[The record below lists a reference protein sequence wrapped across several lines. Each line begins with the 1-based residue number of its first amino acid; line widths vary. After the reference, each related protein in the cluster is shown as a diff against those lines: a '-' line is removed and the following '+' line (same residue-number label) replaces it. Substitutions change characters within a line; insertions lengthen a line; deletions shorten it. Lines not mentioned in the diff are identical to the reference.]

1 MQLKTKISDWSAGIP
16 VVMLNEGTAEK
27 LGIHAKQ
34 RLSIK
39 TISKNPQEM
48 SAILD
53 VVEKMVKKDEI
64 GVSDEVQKRLS
75 LKPGQRLEV
84 NLASPPKS
92 MDFIKE
98 KLNKKK
104 LSKQK
109 IFSIVRDIVNNSL
122 SQSEVALFI
131 SAGYKC
137 GFDFNETVHLIQAIL
152 ESGKKFKL
160 RSKFVVDKHSI
171 GGIPGNRTTPLV
183 VSICASEGLIIP
195 KTSSRAITS
204 AAGTADVIETISP
217 VEFSREDLKN
227 ILKKTNACMV
237 WGGALG
243 LVPADSKIIS
253 IEKELG
259 IDSEAQLLAS
269 IMSKKLAVG
278 SKYILID
285 IPYGKYAKVSKLKAI
300 RLKEKFERLGRYFK
314 LKLKVVLTNGAQPIG
329 NGIGPVLEM
338 VDVLLIL
345 DPTKQGPKDLE
356 EKSLFLAGEI
366 FEMTGKAKKGKGY
379 FLAKSIL
386 DSGKAFEKFKEII
399 QAQGGKIIDF
409 KFPKYRK
416 HIVSKRSGKIKSM
429 NNKFVNGLARVAGC
443 PLDKFSGVYLYKHIG
458 DFVKKKEKV
467 FTIYAESKPRLKEAL
482 KYLKTHPLLE
492 YS

>member
-1 MQLKTKISDWSAGIP
+1 MELKIKIRDWSAGIP
-16 VVMLNEGTAEK
+16 VVMLREKTAEK

-34 RLSIK
+34 RLSVK

-53 VVEKMVKKDEI
+53 VVEGMVKENEL

-75 LKPGQRLEV
+75 LKHGQKVEV

-92 MDFIKE
+92 MDYIKE
-98 KLNKKK
+98 KLNNKK
-104 LSKQK
+104 LSKNK
-109 IFSIVRDIVNNSL
+109 IFSIIQDIVNNSL
-122 SQSEVALFI
+122 SESEVALFI
-131 SAGYKC
+131 SAGYKS
-137 GFDFNETVHLIQAIL
+137 GFDFNETIYLIKAIL

-160 RSKFVVDKHSI
+160 NSRFVVDKHSI

-183 VSICASEGLIIP
+183 VSICASQGLIMP

-204 AAGTADVIETISP
+204 AAGTADVIETLSK
-217 VEFSREDLKN
+217 VEFSRDELKK
-227 ILKKTNACMV
+227 IIKKTNACMA

-243 LVPADSKIIS
+243 LVPADSKIIA

-285 IPYGKYAKVSKLKAI
+285 IPYGKYAKVSKSKAFH
-300 RLKEKFERLGRYFK
+300 LKEKFEQLGKYFK
-314 LKLKVVLTNGAQPIG
+314 LKLKVVLTNGVQPIG
-329 NGIGPVLEM
+329 NGIGPALEM
-338 VDVLLIL
+338 IDVISIL
-345 DPTKQGPKDLE
+345 DPNKQGPKDLE

-366 FEMTGKAKKGKGY
+366 FEMTGKSKKGKGY

-399 QAQGGKIIDF
+399 KAQGGKILEL
-409 KFPKYRK
+409 KMPKYK
-416 HIVSKRSGKIKSM
+416 KDILSKKSAKIKTI
-429 NNKFVNGLARVAGC
+429 NNKLVNSLARVAGC
-443 PLDKFSGVYLYKHIG
+443 PLDKFSGLYLYKHVG
-458 DFVKKKEKV
+458 DSVRKKEKLL
-467 FTIYAESKPRLKEAL
+467 TIYAESKPRLKEAL
-482 KYLKTHPLLE
+482 KYLKQHEIIE